1 MDYEFASIF
10 PLTYNASP
18 PFVNILPVEPS
29 FVFPN
34 ILMALSAALI
44 LPYTNN
50 APVSYVFYDVRL
62 PLICIAGASLSVD
75 SIL

>member
-18 PFVNILPVEPS
+18 AFVNILPVEPS
-29 FVFPN
+29 SAFPN

-44 LPYTNN
+44 LP
-50 APVSYVFYDVRL
+50 
-62 PLICIAGASLSVD
+62 
-75 SIL
+75 